1 MRFMRW
7 PACIAALL
15 LAGAVHAAP
24 LPVKGQSV
32 ALPAL
37 AAAAHV
43 PEKALEGK
51 VVVLAWF
58 ATWCPFCM
66 HEAPQLQRLY
76 TANAQRLVVIG
87 VNVEHGDAEQA
98 AKVKAWTTRFG
109 WKFPVVLDAA
119 ALEGVLGKPKGL
131 PALVV
136 LARDGTVHQ
145 VESGEMLDEDFDDI
159 AAFARSGQQ

>member
-1 MRFMRW
+1 MRW
-7 PACIAALL
+7 VLAAAALL

-24 LPVKGQSV
+24 LPVKGQAV
-32 ALPAL
+32 TLPAL
-37 AAAAHV
+37 AAAAHL
-43 PEKALEGK
+43 PPKALEGK

-66 HEAPQLQRLY
+66 HEAPQLERLY
-76 TANAQRLVVIG
+76 TANSERLLVIG
-87 VNVEHGDAEQA
+87 VNIEHGDKEQA
-98 AKVKAWTTRFG
+98 AKVNQWTTRFG

-119 ALEGVLGKPKGL
+119 ALEGIVGKPKGL

-159 AAFARSGQQ
+159 ATFARNDKP

>member
-1 MRFMRW
+1 MRW
-7 PACIAALL
+7 PALAAALL
-15 LAGAVHAAP
+15 LSVAVQAAP
-24 LPVKGQSV
+24 LPVKGQAV

-37 AAAAHV
+37 AAAAHLPV
-43 PEKALEGK
+43 TALEGK
-51 VVVLAWF
+51 VLVLAWF
-58 ATWCPFCM
+58 ATWCPWCM

-76 TANAQRLVVIG
+76 TANSDRILVIG
-87 VNVEHGDAEQA
+87 VNVEQGDKEQA
-98 AKVKAWTTRFG
+98 AKVKGWTDKFG

-119 ALEGVLGKPKGL
+119 ALEGVVGKPKGL

-159 AAFARSGQQ
+159 AAWARNGKQ